1 MQDHYEKRKQSQDP
15 STSLQAKELV
25 LVINDY
31 CIANYPDEN
40 ERKEKIAGY
49 KQKFL
54 IATSDDSFETLYNDK
69 SLQDEKFLRMHLDFV
84 QAHLVKVEKQIQAL
98 TNENASLKAQ
108 LVKLEKLPEENAHL
122 KKQLE
127 LILEESHL
135 MKAKLEA
142 LELKAEVH
150 SNEHN
155 KIIEAIKEQFD
166 HFKLSGVEPP
176 KQNPTLNLA
185 ETRTSIISEPPSVV
199 VNGQSSLINDS
210 NNARLREWILQSES
224 PANPLSTLH
233 LSLIYKGSRDGFTY
247 NAFHEKCDN
256 KSSTIT
262 VIKSKNHGRIFGGY
276 TKATWT
282 LVGNGYYTNKNDD
295 SSFLFSLTYNE
306 RYPHKKNSERAIC
319 VNSTHLPVFGS
330 ADMVINDNCN
340 SRTNNYTNFPGSF
353 TCDKFNTQTE
363 ESKAYLAG
371 SHKFSVEEIEV
382 FHITWI

>member
-166 HFKLSGVEPP
+166 HFKLSLVEPP
-176 KQNPTLNLA
+176 KQNPTLNLTEA
-185 ETRTSIISEPPSVV
+185 RTSIMSEPPSVV

-224 PANPLSTLH
+224 PTNPLSTLH

-262 VIKSKNHGRIFGGY
+262 VIKSKDHGRIFGGY

-282 LVGNGYYTNKNDD
+282 LVGGISYNEKNDE
-295 SSFLFSLTYNE
+295 SSFIFSLTYNE
-306 RYPHKKNSERAIC
+306 RYPHSKSGRAIL
-319 VNSTHLPVFGS
+319 VYGGYLTIFGKSSTVLIHE
-330 ADMVINDNCN
+330 NCN
-340 SRTNNYTNFPGSF
+340 SRNDNYTIFPDSF
-353 TCDKFNTQTE
+353 ICSKFRTE
-363 ESKAYLAG
+363 TVESKAYLAG
-371 SHKFSVEEIEV
+371 SDKFTVEEIEV
-382 FHITWI
+382 FHITWV